1 MASKTPWKD
10 RKDLLKDLS
19 SFVHRKGAFFKQNS
33 KRMSDLFEMTV
44 YNDAVRYYRRK
55 KYSITIHNLMSDGT
69 FQYKLSTSGLSTNFS
84 YFVAEKTFKD
94 GEEKVEIHHNLKVQ
108 SSHDNHIYYTAD
120 VSVCRENGVST
131 QKQKNGRKHSF
142 IENDNLITFFEV
154 KNMNPF
160 PEILFSFS
168 GIVLEVMP
176 DFITSK
182 KYTIGKKYKHLT
194 PSIVFSGTGG
204 EHVEQVADI
213 LSLRYGYNVIRG
225 LYLNKGKIYSMD
237 KLNTYDA

>member
-10 RKDLLKDLS
+10 RKDLLKDIS
-19 SFVHRKGAFFKQNS
+19 SFVYRKGAFFKQNS

-44 YNDAVRYYRRK
+44 YNDAVRYYKRK
-55 KYSITIHNLMSDGT
+55 NYNISIHNLMRDGT
-69 FQYKLSTSGLSTNFS
+69 FKYKLSTAGLSTNFS
-84 YFVAEKTFKD
+84 YFVAEKTFID
-94 GEEKVEIHHNLKVQ
+94 GKEKIEIHHNLKIQ
-108 SSHDNHIYYTAD
+108 SSHDSHMYYTAD
-120 VSVCRENGVST
+120 VSVCRENGVKT
-131 QKQKNGRKHSF
+131 VKQKNKRNHSF
-142 IENDNLITFFEV
+142 IENENLITFFEV

-168 GIVLEVMP
+168 GIVLEIMP

-182 KYTIGKKYKHLT
+182 KYIIDKNSKHLT

-204 EHVEQVADI
+204 AHAETVADM

-225 LYLNKGKIYSMD
+225 LYASKGKIYSMG